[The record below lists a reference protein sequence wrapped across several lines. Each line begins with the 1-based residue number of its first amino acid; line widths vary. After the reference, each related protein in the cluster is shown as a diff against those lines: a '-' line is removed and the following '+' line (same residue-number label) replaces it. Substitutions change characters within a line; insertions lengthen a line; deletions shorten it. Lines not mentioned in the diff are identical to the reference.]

1 MLSVAKVRRGR
12 ETYYLESTR
21 AAAPDRPGLVEPDGV
36 WWGILAEGLGLA
48 DRTVDAANL
57 TMLLAGVDPT
67 SGEALDPRHGRV
79 TVAAFDCTF
88 AAPKSVSVLHALG
101 GPETVEQVRASHERA
116 VAGALGYL
124 ERHAAT
130 VRRSGAPV
138 ASPGF
143 AAASFLH
150 RTSRAEDPHL
160 HTHLVIA
167 NLAPDADRRWS
178 AIDARPL
185 FVHAAAAGALYRAG
199 LRHEISRR
207 LSVDW
212 QTRAEGF
219 ADLIGIPAAALRG
232 FSRRSAEIAAELA
245 RTGRSG
251 PYSARLAANRTRAPK
266 DLGGDYPTLV
276 AAWRE
281 RAFSFGVSRTAVS
294 RLDRGAVRGAMAGV
308 DRDQEVEARVGIAAD
323 SLGRAFD
330 RRELIRATCS
340 RLVDGAPAG
349 RVEAA
354 VDAHLGSGE
363 VVACGERSLLLRA
376 AGGGRIPGG
385 LIETRFET
393 REVAALTE
401 HLATLMDSAPVLGGT
416 GIALSGVVGTDSET
430 DPLRALAMVRAAAL
444 AAHERGGRVVGLA
457 PDRRGAAHLE
467 AATGIATFPFD
478 GREGPGG
485 DCLFVVA
492 NPDRCPVRDVVA
504 LAEQARAGAAAV
516 LFVRGGRRSDRPQS
530 RAEEAPG
537 RETVDRLARGGAL
550 TRCAV
555 AGVEVVLAA
564 DLAAAIG
571 GIRLLCDERR
581 SRGRRPLVVTVA
593 PRELGD
599 LGFEVAT
606 PTAALRRHHAGDL
619 DLVVFGGA
627 RILGSGLTRVSDG
640 DRAHVA
646 VVPVDRGLGGEV
658 STVLE
663 IAEPAGL
670 RREIGRSPD
679 TRRGR
684 DAWRAR
690 ARGWERRDRALPVGR
705 GSGRDEILP
714 TGRARARE
722 WSRPREPTLSR

>member
-21 AAAPDRPGLVEPDGV
+21 AGAPDRPGLVEPDGV
-36 WWGILAEGLGLA
+36 WWGVLAESLGLGA
-48 DRTVDAANL
+48 RIVDAANL
-57 TMLLAGVDPT
+57 TTLLAGVDPT

-88 AAPKSVSVLHALG
+88 AAPKSVSVLYALG

-124 ERHAAT
+124 ERHAAL

-138 ASPGF
+138 SSPGF
-143 AAASFLH
+143 VAASFLH

-160 HTHLVIA
+160 HTHLVVA
-167 NLAPDADRRWS
+167 NLAPDADGRWS

-185 FVHAAAAGALYRAG
+185 FAHASAAGALYRAE

-219 ADLIGIPAAALRG
+219 ADLIGIPATALRG

-266 DLGGDYPTLV
+266 GLGGDYPTLV

-281 RAFSFGVSRTAVS
+281 RAFSFGVSRTAVA
-294 RLDRGAVRGAMAGV
+294 RLDKGVVRLAVARADRG
-308 DRDQEVEARVGIAAD
+308 QEVEARVGTAAD

-340 RLVDGAPAG
+340 RLVDGAPVE

-354 VDAHLGSGE
+354 VDAHLSSGE
-363 VVACGERSLLLRA
+363 VVACGERSLRLRA

-385 LIETRFET
+385 LVETRFET
-393 REVAALTE
+393 KEVAAFTE
-401 HLATLMDSAPVLGGT
+401 HLATLMDSAPALGGT
-416 GIALSGVVGTDSET
+416 GIAPSGVVATDPET
-430 DPLRALAMVRAAAL
+430 DPLRALTMVRAAAL
-444 AAHERGGRVVGLA
+444 AAHERGRRVVGLA

-478 GREGPGG
+478 RREELGG
-485 DCLFVVA
+485 DCLVVVA
-492 NPDRCPVRDVVA
+492 DPDRCPVRDVVA
-504 LAEQARAGAAAV
+504 LAEQARAGAMTA
-516 LFVRGGRRSDRPQS
+516 LLVRGRRPDRPS
-530 RAEEAPG
+530 TRPEEVPE
-537 RETVDRLARGGAL
+537 REASDRLARSGAL

-571 GIRLLCDERR
+571 GIRLLCEEHR
-581 SRGRRPLVVTVA
+581 SMGRRPLVVTVA

-606 PTAALRRHHAGDL
+606 PIASLRRHHPGDL
-619 DLVVFGGA
+619 ALVVFGGA
-627 RILGSGLTRVSDG
+627 RILGSGLTQVRDG

-646 VVPVDRGLGGEV
+646 VVPLDRGLGAER

-670 RREIGRSPD
+670 RRQIGRSPD

-684 DAWRAR
+684 DVWRAR
-690 ARGWERRDRALPVGR
+690 AREWERRDRARTVER
-705 GSGRDEILP
+705 GSVRDEILP
-714 TGRARARE
+714 AERTRVRE
-722 WSRPREPTLSR
+722 WSRAREPTLSR

>member
-1 MLSVAKVRRGR
+1 M
-12 ETYYLESTR
+12 T
-21 AAAPDRPGLVEPDGV
+21 
-36 WWGILAEGLGLA
+36 
-48 DRTVDAANL
+48 RTVDAANL
-57 TMLLAGVDPT
+57 TTLLAGVDPT

-130 VRRSGAPV
+130 VRRSGTPV

-167 NLAPDADRRWS
+167 NLAPDADGRWS

-185 FVHAAAAGALYRAG
+185 FVHAAAARRALAPGCGTRSRGGCRSTGRRVPRASPTSSAFRRRRCGGSPAGA
-199 LRHEISRR
+199 
-207 LSVDW
+207 
-212 QTRAEGF
+212 
-219 ADLIGIPAAALRG
+219 
-232 FSRRSAEIAAELA
+232 RRSPPSSP
-245 RTGRSG
+245 GRGG
-251 PYSARLAANRTRAPK
+251 PGLTRPRLAANRTRAPK

-294 RLDRGAVRGAMAGV
+294 RLDKGAVRGATAGA

-363 VVACGERSLLLRA
+363 IVACGERSLRLRA

-385 LIETRFET
+385 VVETRFET
-393 REVAALTE
+393 QEIAALTGY
-401 HLATLMDSAPVLGGT
+401 LATLMDSAPALGGM
-416 GIALSGVVGTDSET
+416 GIEPSGVVATDPET
-430 DPLRALAMVRAAAL
+430 DPLRALTMVRAAAI
-444 AAHERGGRVVGLA
+444 AAHERGRRVVGLA

-478 GREGPGG
+478 RREGLGG

-504 LAEQARAGAAAV
+504 LAEQARAGATAA
-516 LFVRGGRRSDRPQS
+516 LLVRGGRR
-530 RAEEAPG
+530 
-537 RETVDRLARGGAL
+537 
-550 TRCAV
+550 TR
-555 AGVEVVLAA
+555 
-564 DLAAAIG
+564 
-571 GIRLLCDERR
+571 
-581 SRGRRPLVVTVA
+581 
-593 PRELGD
+593 
-599 LGFEVAT
+599 
-606 PTAALRRHHAGDL
+606 
-619 DLVVFGGA
+619 
-627 RILGSGLTRVSDG
+627 
-640 DRAHVA
+640 
-646 VVPVDRGLGGEV
+646 
-658 STVLE
+658 STVV
-663 IAEPAGL
+663 AA
-670 RREIGRSPD
+670 
-679 TRRGR
+679 
-684 DAWRAR
+684 
-690 ARGWERRDRALPVGR
+690 
-705 GSGRDEILP
+705 
-714 TGRARARE
+714 
-722 WSRPREPTLSR
+722 